1 MNNIGNCVCLYLE
14 NICFCWGWWCWISLP
29 SIRFICSH
37 RWCKWCLLFEL
48 FYLLLGRLI
57 DTKTMVRFILF
68 NHFTFLK
75 WLSIKINLIPAGNG
89 RFFLHKT
96 VKFKLN
102 CNIRTQ
108 GKNEYLEEEYHQKKG
123 EAQRKQSNSC
133 KMILILS
140 LVYLLFLFFFL
151 AELKKVTTDFTDLCK
166 IYSYWMCAVC
176 TTMNKMLCDI
186 IKEHNLSI
194 SIIYWWTSVG

>member
-14 NICFCWGWWCWISLP
+14 NICFCWGWWCWISLA

-108 GKNEYLEEEYHQKKG
+108 GKNEYLEEYHQKKG

-140 LVYLLFLFFFL
+140 LVYLLFLFFF
-151 AELKKVTTDFTDLCK
+151 
-166 IYSYWMCAVC
+166 S
-176 TTMNKMLCDI
+176 
-186 IKEHNLSI
+186 
-194 SIIYWWTSVG
+194 